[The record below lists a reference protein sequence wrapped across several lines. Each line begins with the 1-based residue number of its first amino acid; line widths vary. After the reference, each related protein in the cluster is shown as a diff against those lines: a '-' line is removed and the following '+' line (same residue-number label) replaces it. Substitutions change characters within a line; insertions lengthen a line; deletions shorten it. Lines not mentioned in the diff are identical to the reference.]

1 MSLKL
6 PSTAV
11 PPKDS
16 DELRRAFLDYFVNSG
31 HTEVPSASLI
41 PHDPSILFNVAGM
54 VPFKNYF
61 TGDETSPFKR
71 AVTSQKCARAGGK
84 HNDLDDVGR
93 TARHLVFFE
102 MLGNFSFGDYFKRD
116 AITFAWE
123 FVTKVLQFDTSKLWV
138 TVHESDDEA
147 ERLWQELTPM
157 PLDRIQRLG
166 DKDNF
171 WQMGPVGPCGPCS
184 EIFYDRGPEYGP
196 EGGPLNPASE
206 ARYIEFWNLVFMQF
220 SQADDGSRTP
230 LPKPSIDTGAGLER
244 ILCLLQGV
252 EAVWETD
259 LMAPI
264 IAKAKELTGATYIVG
279 DYDDADSFSLRV
291 LAEHARSGA
300 MLIAD
305 DVFPSNTGRGYVLT
319 RILRRAIRHAY
330 RLGVTKP
337 MLADLMTVAIDVMAG
352 AYPQVLARKAHILNV
367 VNREEE
373 QFRRTLARGLVLLNE
388 EIEPTHLSDRLKE
401 KIRKGETVDTSVF
414 PKVLSSPNNDGSISS
429 KEIPEALTLSG
440 DFVFELHDTFGFQ
453 LELTREIAAERGVA
467 VDEERF
473 MVLMTEQRDR
483 ARAARKDSSTPQ
495 ELAKQY
501 REIQDKHGTTIFV
514 GYEQSELT
522 DAKIVAVVETDHG
535 VEVFLDRTP
544 FYAES
549 GGQVGDTGT
558 IDTATGRVEV
568 TDTSYAIPGLVR
580 HTGTL
585 GSGTIVVGEIASAHI
600 DVAKRDATRRNHTG
614 THLLHWG
621 LRQVLGEHVKQAGS
635 LVAPDRLRF
644 DFSHYEPVSAE
655 QVRQIED
662 LVNAAVLT
670 GIETQNPE
678 VTKTEAEAMGAIA
691 FFGDKYGDKVRIL
704 KAGPS
709 LEFCGGTHVRNI
721 GQIGVITIVSESS
734 IGSNLRRV
742 EATTGL
748 QTLERLRQGEAT
760 LTSAASLLRV
770 KPDDLADRVSKLLD
784 ERKSLEKEIEQLK
797 RSAAGGLAVALVASA
812 IDGVV
817 VARVED
823 LGRDSLKDLALAVR
837 DCIGIRAVV
846 LGSAPVDGGV
856 AIVSAVT
863 KDSGFNASDL
873 IADAAKLVQ
882 GGGGKSPDLAIAG
895 GKKPEFLD
903 DALSLVRQRAGL

>member
-1 MSLKL
+1 MSSTL
-6 PSTAV
+6 PANTVPTTIPTTMTPTGAI

-16 DELRRAFLDYFVNSG
+16 DALRRAFLDYFATKG
-31 HTEVPSASLI
+31 HTEVESASLI
-41 PHDPSILFNVAGM
+41 PHDPTILFNVAGM
-54 VPFKNYF
+54 VPFKSYF
-61 TGDETSPFKR
+61 TGDETPPFKR

-123 FVTKVLQFDTSKLWV
+123 FVTNILQFDPAKLWV

-147 ERLWQELTPM
+147 ERLWQDLTPM
-157 PLDRIQRLG
+157 PIERIQRLG

-184 EIFYDRGPEYGP
+184 EIFYDRGPQYGP
-196 EGGPLNPASE
+196 EGGPLNPESE

-220 SQADDGSRTP
+220 AQAEDGSRTP

-264 IAKAKELTGATYIVG
+264 INKARELTGATYIVG
-279 DYDDADSFSLRV
+279 DYADADSFSLRV

-337 MLADLMTVAIDVMAG
+337 MLADLMTVAIDVMGG
-352 AYPQVLARKAHILNV
+352 AYPQVLARKKHILNV
-367 VNREEE
+367 VSREEE
-373 QFRRTLARGLVLLNE
+373 AFRRTLER
-388 EIEPTHLSDRLKE
+388 
-401 KIRKGETVDTSVF
+401 
-414 PKVLSSPNNDGSISS
+414 GSIRLND
-429 KEIPEALTLSG
+429 EIAALAEDEELSG
-440 DFVFELHDTFGFQ
+440 DTAFELHDTFGFQ
-453 LELTREIAAERGVA
+453 LELTREIAAERGVN
-467 VDEERF
+467 VDEVRF
-473 MVLMTEQRDR
+473 EVLMNEQRDR
-483 ARAARKDSSTPQ
+483 ARSARKDSSTP
-495 ELAKQY
+495 EEMSKLY
-501 REIQDKHGTTIFV
+501 REIQDENGTTTFV
-514 GYEQSELT
+514 GYEHNEVV
-522 DAKIVAVVETDHG
+522 DAKVIGVVETETG
-535 VEVFLDRTP
+535 IEIFLNRTP

-558 IDTATGRVEV
+558 IVTATGKVDV
-568 TDTSYAIPGLVR
+568 TDTTYAVPGLVR
-580 HTGTL
+580 HVGTL
-585 GSGTIVVGEIASAHI
+585 VSGTMVVGDIAHSTI
-600 DVAKRDATRRNHTG
+600 DVAKRDSTRRNHTG

-621 LRQVLGEHVKQAGS
+621 LRQVLGDHVKQAGS
-635 LVAPDRLRF
+635 LVGPDRLRF
-644 DFSHYEPVSAE
+644 DFSHYESVTAD
-655 QVRQIED
+655 QIRAIED
-662 LVNAAVLT
+662 LVNGAVLAGT
-670 GIETQNPE
+670 DTQNPE
-678 VTKTEAEAMGAIA
+678 VTKAEAEAMGAIA
-691 FFGDKYGDKVRIL
+691 FFGDKYGEKVRVL

-721 GQIGVITIVSESS
+721 GQIGAVKIIGESS
-734 IGSNLRRV
+734 IGSNLRRI

-748 QTLERLRQGEAT
+748 QTLDRLRAGEST
-760 LTSAASLLRV
+760 LAGAASALRV
-770 KPDDLADRVSKLLD
+770 KPDEVADRVVKLLD
-784 ERKSLEKEIEQLK
+784 ERKALEKEIEQLK
-797 RSAAGGLAVALVASA
+797 RSAAGGRSASLVSSAVNG
-812 IDGVV
+812 IV

-823 LGRDSLKDLALAVR
+823 TDRDALKDMAIAIR
-837 DCIGIRAVV
+837 DTPGIRGVV
-846 LGSAPVDGGV
+846 LGSAPASGGV
-856 AIVSAVT
+856 ALISAVT
-863 KDSGFNASDL
+863 KDSGLNASEL
-873 IADAAKLVQ
+873 IAEAAKLVQ

-895 GKKPEFLD
+895 GKKPEALD
-903 DALSLVRQRAGL
+903 AALSAVRVAAGI

>member
-1 MSLKL
+1 MT
-6 PSTAV
+6 PTGAI

-16 DELRRAFLDYFVNSG
+16 DALRRAFLDYFATKG
-31 HTEVPSASLI
+31 HTEVESASLI
-41 PHDPSILFNVAGM
+41 PHDPTILFNVAGM
-54 VPFKNYF
+54 VPFKSYF
-61 TGDETSPFKR
+61 TGDETPPFKR

-123 FVTKVLQFDTSKLWV
+123 FVTNILQFDPAKLWV

-147 ERLWQELTPM
+147 ERLWQDLTPM
-157 PLDRIQRLG
+157 PIERIQRLG

-184 EIFYDRGPEYGP
+184 EIFYDRGPQYGP
-196 EGGPLNPASE
+196 EGGPLNPESE

-220 SQADDGSRTP
+220 AQAEDGSRTP

-264 IAKAKELTGATYIVG
+264 INKARELTGATYIVG
-279 DYDDADSFSLRV
+279 DYADADSFSLRV

-337 MLADLMTVAIDVMAG
+337 MLADLMTVAIDVMGG
-352 AYPQVLARKAHILNV
+352 AYPQVLARKKHILNV
-367 VNREEE
+367 VSREEE
-373 QFRRTLARGLVLLNE
+373 AFRRTLER
-388 EIEPTHLSDRLKE
+388 
-401 KIRKGETVDTSVF
+401 
-414 PKVLSSPNNDGSISS
+414 GSIRLND
-429 KEIPEALTLSG
+429 EIAALAEDEELSG
-440 DFVFELHDTFGFQ
+440 DTAFELHDTFGFQ
-453 LELTREIAAERGVA
+453 LELTREIAAERGVN
-467 VDEERF
+467 VDEVRF
-473 MVLMTEQRDR
+473 EVLMNEQRDR
-483 ARAARKDSSTPQ
+483 ARSARKDSSTP
-495 ELAKQY
+495 EEMSKLY
-501 REIQDKHGTTIFV
+501 REIQDENGTTTFV
-514 GYEQSELT
+514 GYEHNEVV
-522 DAKIVAVVETDHG
+522 DAKVIGVVETETG
-535 VEVFLDRTP
+535 IEIFLNRTP

-558 IDTATGRVEV
+558 IVTATGKVDV
-568 TDTSYAIPGLVR
+568 TDTTYAVPGLVR
-580 HTGTL
+580 HVGTL
-585 GSGTIVVGEIASAHI
+585 VSGTMVVGDIAHSTI
-600 DVAKRDATRRNHTG
+600 DVAKRDSTRRNHTG

-621 LRQVLGEHVKQAGS
+621 LRQVLGDHVKQAGS
-635 LVAPDRLRF
+635 LVGPDRLRF
-644 DFSHYEPVSAE
+644 DFSHYESVTAD
-655 QVRQIED
+655 QIRAIED
-662 LVNAAVLT
+662 LVNGAVLAGT
-670 GIETQNPE
+670 DTQNPE
-678 VTKTEAEAMGAIA
+678 VTKAEAEAMGAIA
-691 FFGDKYGDKVRIL
+691 FFGDKYGEKVRVL

-721 GQIGVITIVSESS
+721 GQIGAVKIIGESS
-734 IGSNLRRV
+734 IGSNLRRI

-748 QTLERLRQGEAT
+748 QTLDRLRAGEST
-760 LTSAASLLRV
+760 LAGAASALRV
-770 KPDDLADRVSKLLD
+770 KPDEVADRVVKLLD
-784 ERKSLEKEIEQLK
+784 ERKALEKEIEQLK
-797 RSAAGGLAVALVASA
+797 RSAAGGRSASLVSSAVNG
-812 IDGVV
+812 IV

-823 LGRDSLKDLALAVR
+823 TDRDALKDMAIAIR
-837 DCIGIRAVV
+837 DTPGIRGVV
-846 LGSAPVDGGV
+846 LGSAPASGGV
-856 AIVSAVT
+856 ALISAVT
-863 KDSGFNASDL
+863 KDSGLNASEL
-873 IADAAKLVQ
+873 IAEAAKLVQ

-895 GKKPEFLD
+895 GKKPEALD
-903 DALSLVRQRAGL
+903 AALSAVRVAAGI